1 MGSRRNDI
9 TNEERAQI
17 VIEMLHPDR
26 PWGTVTD
33 LAREYG
39 ISRETVYHIAAQG
52 EQALLTGLE
61 PGGYGPQ
68 PPETRITITRNR
80 LVRGAVVLAGEGV
93 SQRGITRCLEELVD
107 TKRSVGWVNG
117 ELAKAEQAA
126 AQVNADW
133 QPSVGETL
141 SGDEIYAYGVPNL
154 MVVGNDSLYI
164 YVLTQQERCDG
175 ETWECVLLASP
186 ETPQFA
192 SDAGTGLA
200 AGVKAAGITVH
211 QLDWDHLLRPLWSQ
225 ATRLEKQAY
234 AALQDVAERA
244 DKFDQAHTPTRLA
257 NHLATWERLSAKARD
272 KIARYDDFVALA
284 EQVDAQFGLIDI
296 TSGEVRDPVAGADV
310 LRQVGQQLQ
319 GWEGRIYQKLS
330 RNLTNWADALFRYH
344 AVLKDALAPVV
355 AHWGQEAVHALS
367 RIWQI
372 ETDEKRHP
380 QPVAEQQIRQGL
392 WEQSVDTA
400 YALLG
405 SQELWLA
412 WEDVNQVLDR
422 SWRGSMLV
430 ECVNGLLRPILRNRQ
445 HTDQGCLELF
455 RFLHN
460 VHIFERGK
468 RANWS
473 PAQLVGI
480 DVPDDVLTLLGLDPK
495 VEPESADEQ
504 ADKIPDV
511 PPVSA
516 FAEFFSA
523 PVQERQKVSI

>member
-1 MGSRRNDI
+1 
-9 TNEERAQI
+9 
-17 VIEMLHPDR
+17 MLHPDR
-26 PWGTVTD
+26 PWGKVTN

-39 ISRETVYHIAAQG
+39 ISRETVYNIAAKG
-52 EQALLTGLE
+52 EQALLAGLE

-68 PPETRITITRNR
+68 PPKTRVTVTRNR
-80 LVRGAVVLAGEGV
+80 LVRGTVVLAGEGV
-93 SQRGITRCLEELVD
+93 SQRGITRCLAELVD
-107 TKRSVGWVNG
+107 TERSLGWVNG

-141 SGDEIYAYGVPNL
+141 SGDEIYSHGAPNL
-154 MVVGNDSLYI
+154 IVVGNDSLYI
-164 YVLTQQERCDG
+164 YALTRQERCDG
-175 ETWECVLLASP
+175 GTWQSVLLDCP

-200 AGVKAAGITVH
+200 AGVKAAGIAPH
-211 QLDWDHLLRPLWSQ
+211 QLDWDHLLRPLWNQ

-234 AALQDVAERA
+234 AALQDVEERA
-244 DKFDQAHTPTRLA
+244 DKFDQAHTPKRLA
-257 NHLATWERLSAKARD
+257 NHLAVWERLSAKAAA
-272 KIARYDDFVALA
+272 KLARYDDFVTLA
-284 EQVDAQFGLIDI
+284 EQIDAQFGLIDI

-310 LRQVGQQLQ
+310 LRQVGRQLQ

-330 RNLTNWADALFRYH
+330 RNLINWADAMFCYH
-344 AVLKDALAPVV
+344 PVLQDAFAPVV
-355 AHWGQEAVHALS
+355 ARWGQEAVQALS

-372 ETDEKRHP
+372 EADEKRHP
-380 QPVAEQQIRQGL
+380 QSVAGRQVRQDV
-392 WEQSVDTA
+392 WEQSLDTA

-405 SQELWLA
+405 SQELWSA
-412 WEDVNQVLDR
+412 WADVNQVLDR
-422 SWRGSMLV
+422 SWRGSMLA
-430 ECVNGLLRPILRNRQ
+430 ECVNGLARPLLRNRQ

-480 DVPDDVLTLLGLDPK
+480 DVPADVLTLLGLDPK
-495 VEPESADEQ
+495 AEPESADKQ
-504 ADKIPDV
+504 ADRIPDA

-516 FAEFFSA
+516 FAEFFAA